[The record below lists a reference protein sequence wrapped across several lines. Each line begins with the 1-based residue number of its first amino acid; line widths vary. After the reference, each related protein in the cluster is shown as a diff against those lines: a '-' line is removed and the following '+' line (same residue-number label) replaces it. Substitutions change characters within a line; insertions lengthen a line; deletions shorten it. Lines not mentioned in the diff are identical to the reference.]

1 MATPPGLSDDAIG
14 FLAWLHDWSTWLLA
28 GIGAALSG
36 AAFVRKGDLGRLET
50 LAERISVLER
60 ARAEADVKIAALMTL
75 PAQVEQLSGRL
86 DAGFLGL
93 HERFDRVADRFRG

>member
-1 MATPPGLSDDAIG
+1 MNGYDA
-14 FLAWLHDWSTWLLA
+14 FLAWLHDWSTWLIA
-28 GIGAALSG
+28 GIGAILSG
-36 AAFVRKGDLGRLET
+36 AAFVRKSDIST
-50 LAERISVLER
+50 IDSLANRISVLER
-60 ARAEADVKIAALMTL
+60 GRSEADVKIAALMTL